1 MLTQADHE
9 IAGSNDT
16 EQKLNDEQVNGPHPT
31 QRPSSAPSVLV
42 VTSEEAIGSVDPFR
56 RPMSSTLSEK
66 SKSDSYKKL
75 SRRFAATESYSEK
88 HSMHNFTA
96 DIQKDRMITPSQ
108 MGVVGKRDA
117 NGNTLLHEAVENG
130 HAHDIKSLIE
140 SGASVNAANRF
151 ASFQVQAIR

>member
-1 MLTQADHE
+1 MTQADHE
-9 IAGSNDT
+9 IAGSSDT

-42 VTSEEAIGSVDPFR
+42 VTSEEAIGSVDLFR
-56 RPMSSTLSEK
+56 RPLSSTLSEK

-88 HSMHNFTA
+88 HYMHNFTA
-96 DIQKDRMITPSQ
+96 DIQKDRMITQ
-108 MGVVGKRDA
+108 MGMVGKRDA

-130 HAHDIKSLIE
+130 HAHDTKSLIE